1 MKININIVKTDKV
14 CYISDCNALP
24 GDYDYNY
31 HRSQLTD
38 IFFDGEKPKETYLKN
53 WLQIKKYPTKMQ
65 KYVNRPD
72 INKRYELK
80 SIDLQSDKLPLVIKY
95 EDKEKYDGSVI
106 ESLYEFKS
114 DKQEPVLEDVEC
126 EFNVLFEIENYEFPP
141 VINYNVIK
149 EYNSSKVKVTNL
161 DIEHQFIDKMI
172 FPEIMLP
179 SRPCS
184 ISSKNFYDIVRQYV
198 INNIDTKVARITSN
212 YDFCF
217 TVKKIIPLIEPESF
231 TYQKYFA
238 RTKKERSKIHYAIK
252 ETKEVEIFEMTHDQQ
267 KYQSYTV
274 LQGLFAQNEHE
285 LKEKIDTFLSD
296 LIETINKPLKLCPH
310 CNGSG
315 YEEQV

>member
-1 MKININIVKTDKV
+1 MKINIVKTDKI
-14 CYISDCNALP
+14 CYISDCNSLP
-24 GDYDYNY
+24 GNYDYNY

-38 IFFDGEKPKETYLKN
+38 MLFDGEKPKETYLKN

-141 VINYNVIK
+141 VIDY
-149 EYNSSKVKVTNL
+149 KVTDNKKNKITNV
-161 DIEHQFIDKMI
+161 DVKHQLFDKMI
-172 FPEIMLP
+172 FPEIMLS

-184 ISSKNFYDIVRQYV
+184 ISSKYFYDIIRQYV
-198 INNIDTKVARITSN
+198 IKNIDTKVARITSN

-217 TVKKIIPLIEPESF
+217 TVKKVIPLIELERV

-252 ETKEVEIFEMTHDQQ
+252 ETKEVEIFEMTHDQENH
-267 KYQSYTV
+267 QSYTV
-274 LQGLFAQNEHE
+274 MSGITAENEHK
-285 LKEKIDTFLSD
+285 LKEKIDIFLSD
-296 LIETINKPLKLCPH
+296 LMATINKPLKLCPH